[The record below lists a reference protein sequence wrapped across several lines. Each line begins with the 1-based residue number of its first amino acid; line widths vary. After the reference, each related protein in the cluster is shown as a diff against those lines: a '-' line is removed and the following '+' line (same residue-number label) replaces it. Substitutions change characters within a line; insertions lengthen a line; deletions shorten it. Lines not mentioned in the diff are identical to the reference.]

1 MKIIGQNSLLKYFS
15 YVLYFIFV
23 ICFLH
28 LIYDLI
34 GHSIL
39 FYKYQSGSE
48 IFSNTFI
55 LSKDVGWTQNKWTIP
70 MNDLLKFKINY
81 PFTQVQVVSGVYG
94 ISQIVTNI
102 IGILFII
109 LFFFFSNKA
118 LKEMS
123 SEKLFNPEAI
133 KWLKR
138 FGYLNLAVGLI
149 SIAQMI
155 FFGTLQGSALI
166 QFLFLAFL
174 GLMVLFMVQ
183 FFKKGYELQAE
194 IDLTI

>member
-23 ICFLH
+23 ICVLH
-28 LIYDLI
+28 LIYNLV

-39 FYKYQSGSE
+39 YYKYQSGSD

-55 LSKDVGWTQNKWTIP
+55 LSKDVGWTQNRWTIP

-94 ISQIVTNI
+94 ISQIVTNT
-102 IGILFII
+102 IGMLFIT
-109 LFFFFSNKA
+109 LFFFFSHKS

-138 FGYLNLAVGLI
+138 FGYLNLTVGLI

>member
-23 ICFLH
+23 ICVLH
-28 LIYDLI
+28 LIYNLV

-39 FYKYQSGSE
+39 YYKYQSGSD

-94 ISQIVTNI
+94 ISQIVTNTV
-102 IGILFII
+102 GMLFIT
-109 LFFFFSNKA
+109 LFFFFSYKS

-138 FGYLNLAVGLI
+138 FGYFNLAVGLM

-155 FFGTLQGSALI
+155 FFGTMQGSALI

>member
-1 MKIIGQNSLLKYFS
+1 MKIIGQNSWLKYFS

-23 ICFLH
+23 ISVLH
-28 LIYDLI
+28 LIYNLV

-39 FYKYQSGSE
+39 YYKYQSGSD

-55 LSKDVGWTQNKWTIP
+55 LSKDVGWTQNRWTIP

-94 ISQIVTNI
+94 ISQIVTNT
-102 IGILFII
+102 IGMLFIT
-109 LFFFFSNKA
+109 LFFFFSYKS

-123 SEKLFNPEAI
+123 SEKLFNAKAI

-138 FGYLNLAVGLI
+138 FGYLNLLVGLL
-149 SIAQMI
+149 SIVEMVA
-155 FFGTLQGSALI
+155 FRSVKGSAFL
-166 QFLFLAFL
+166 QFFFLGFL
-174 GLMVLFMVQ
+174 GLMVLFIVQ
-183 FFKKGYELQAE
+183 FFKKGYELQSE

>member
-1 MKIIGQNSLLKYFS
+1 MKIIRQNSLLKYFS

-23 ICFLH
+23 ICVLH
-28 LIYDLI
+28 LIYNLV
-34 GHSIL
+34 GYSIL
-39 FYKYQSGSE
+39 YYKYQSGSD

-55 LSKDVGWTQNKWTIP
+55 LSKDVGWTQNRWTIP

-94 ISQIVTNI
+94 ISQIVTNT
-102 IGILFII
+102 IGMLFIT
-109 LFFFFSNKA
+109 LFFFFSYKS

-155 FFGTLQGSALI
+155 FFGTLQGSALL

>member
-1 MKIIGQNSLLKYFS
+1 MKTIGQNYLLKYLS
-15 YVLYFIFV
+15 YVLYFLFV
-23 ICFLH
+23 ICILH
-28 LIYDLI
+28 FIYDLI

-39 FYKYQSGSE
+39 FYKDQSSSE

-94 ISQIVTNI
+94 ISQIFTNMV
-102 IGILFII
+102 GMLFIT
-109 LFFFFSNKA
+109 LFFFFSYKS